1 MADFAVTKMPDD
13 AVNGVTT
20 NTMASGITYQGKRL
34 LGDDGAAATGK
45 GDWFRA
51 HGRLKAFFLYAQNK
65 LAATDIS
72 AAIVEIHG
80 AMELPATTPELA
92 SFKILGTLNNAN
104 RSYETYGPWRYV
116 RAVVTTAAAGAV
128 PVQVG
133 LSVEG

>member
-1 MADFAVTKMPDD
+1 MADFAVTRMQDD
-13 AVNGVTT
+13 VHGGVTT

-34 LGDDGAAATGK
+34 LGDVGAAAMGK

-51 HGRLKAFFLYAQNK
+51 SGRLKAFFLYPQDR
-65 LAATDIS
+65 LAATNIA

-80 AMELPATTPELA
+80 AMELPATAPENA
-92 SFKILGTLNNAN
+92 AFKILGTLNNAG
-104 RSYETYGPWRYV
+104 RSFETYGPWRYV

-133 LSVEG
+133 LCVEG